1 MQGQISLGLFMLC
14 EKIFQIQAGEHI
26 AIEDQRGVVSQMV
39 QHISDGTAG
48 TQRLL
53 FVHIRDL

>member
-1 MQGQISLGLFMLC
+1 MQGEVGLGLFMLC

-26 AIEDQRGVVSQMV
+26 AVEDQRGVVPQML

-53 FVHIRDL
+53 FVHVRDL